1 MRQFYLYKDMS
12 DEQWSINGRACGR
25 LWVYLPDEVSSI
37 IVTYDGHG
45 VPHPRYQHKP
55 PKPSKGKKIWDL
67 EDIDQFAYEL
77 AGQYQLSW
85 PPVLQDSRE
94 ERIRN

>member
-1 MRQFYLYKDMS
+1 MTRPTHPTEAQVAKALSTIREALIVLKRMRQFYLYKDMS

-45 VPHPRYQHKP
+45 VPHPRYQHQP
-55 PKPSKGKKIWDL
+55 PKPFKGEKM
-67 EDIDQFAYEL
+67 
-77 AGQYQLSW
+77 
-85 PPVLQDSRE
+85 
-94 ERIRN
+94 